1 MGWGMLSPAAI
12 AEATPGTDVDL
23 AACGLRHPGS
33 VYAGLAAAPLV
44 EWALRR
50 NEGVLAANGALVA
63 GTGARTGR
71 SPRDR
76 WLVAEPSSQD
86 AVWWGPVNRPMAP
99 DVFERLH
106 HRLLAY
112 LQGRDLFVTDGSTCA
127 DPHYSLPVRVVAD
140 LAWHALFARCLLRP
154 PIAADDCGRNGSSPP
169 EGLTILCASGMHAD
183 PDLDGTR
190 SEAFIVLHLA
200 RRLVLI
206 GGTAYAGEIKKAA
219 FSVLNYLLPQQGVFP
234 MHCSANVGSDG
245 TTALFFG
252 LSGTGKTTL
261 SADPERRLIGDDE
274 HGWSEAGV
282 FNIEGGCY
290 AKTIRLSREG
300 EPQIWNA
307 IRFGAVLENVVLDPA
322 TREPDYNDGRFT
334 ENTRAAYPLAFID
347 RAEPSSRGGH
357 PRTILFLTCDAFG
370 VLPPLARL
378 TPEQALYH
386 FLSGYTAKVA
396 GTEAGVTEPEATFST
411 CFAAPFLPLH
421 PARYAALL
429 HARLRE
435 HQSEVWLVNTG
446 WSGGPYG
453 VGRRIALGHTR
464 ALVRAALGGAL
475 AGAEFVPDPVFG
487 VLVPT
492 ACPGVPARL
501 LRPRDTW
508 PDPAAYDARARQLA
522 SLFQANFAAYAG
534 QVSEAVRRA
543 GPA

>member
-1 MGWGMLSPAAI
+1 MFSPAAI
-12 AEATPGTDVDL
+12 ADTPTGTDL
-23 AACGLRHPGS
+23 AAIGLRHPGS
-33 VYAGLAAAPLV
+33 VHAGLAPAPLV

-50 NEGVLAANGALVA
+50 GEGVLAANGAFVA
-63 GTGARTGR
+63 LTGTHTGR
-71 SPRDR
+71 SPKDR
-76 WLVAEPSSQD
+76 YLVSEPSSRD
-86 AVWWGPVNRPMAP
+86 AIWWGPVNHPMEP

-106 HRLLAY
+106 HRVLAY
-112 LQGRDLFVTDGSTCA
+112 LQGRDLFVTEGSAGA
-127 DPHYSLPVRVVAD
+127 DSHYSLPVRVVAD

-154 PIAADDCGRNGSSPP
+154 PAAGEGNRNGSPP
-169 EGLTILCASGMHAD
+169 QAEPLTILCAAGMHAD
-183 PDLDGTR
+183 PDIDGTR
-190 SEAFIVLHLA
+190 SDVFIVLNLA
-200 RRLVLI
+200 RRLVLV
-206 GGTAYAGEIKKAA
+206 GGTAYAGEIKKAV

-234 MHCSANVGSDG
+234 MHCSANVGPDG

-274 HGWSEAGV
+274 HGWSDAGV

-290 AKTIRLSREG
+290 AKMIRLSREG
-300 EPQIWNA
+300 EPQIWKA
-307 IRFGAVLENVVLDPA
+307 IRFGTVLENVVLDPA
-322 TREPDYNDGRFT
+322 TREPDYDDPRFT

-347 RAEPSSRGGH
+347 GAEPTSQGGH
-357 PRTILFLTCDAFG
+357 PRTILFLACDAFG
-370 VLPPLARL
+370 VLPPIARL

-421 PARYAALL
+421 PTRYAELL
-429 HARLRE
+429 SARLRE
-435 HQSEVWLVNTG
+435 HRSEVWLVNTG

-453 VGRRIALGHTR
+453 VGRRMPLAHTR
-464 ALVRAALGGAL
+464 ALVRAALNGSL

-487 VLVPT
+487 LLVPT
-492 ACPGVPARL
+492 ACPGVPARM

-522 SLFQANFAAYAG
+522 ALFQANFAAYAS
-534 QVSEAVRRA
+534 QVPEAVRRA
-543 GPA
+543 GPV